1 MSAVD
6 ASNPVSEFYKNYTFK
21 ADLPVISCSD
31 YEDVLNKAK
40 AVKTSCI
47 LYNKTKNTVSDKN
60 ISVNLSFNSDIEV
73 ILILNVELKGKSSL
87 KMQGKN
93 YALSNI
99 SFIDGDKAYA
109 APEHIV
115 DITGE
120 SVKLINF
127 TMLNFKCK
135 DADKDYIRVR
145 ESGKNFQ
152 MYNSLLDGKTNNG
165 VFLRLDF
172 PLNNYINR
180 CVLRNINKGS
190 TENGGEGIRL
200 ATSGFENKDAF
211 CVIDQCYFNNCRSDP
226 EIVSIK
232 CSSNTVKNCIFE
244 NNGSSKLVLRST
256 HRDTIDTCYFSGSGM
271 RVYGTKHNIKNIQLV
286 DEANILL
293 DNKKGGG
300 YVVAKD
306 ITVDTVYYEN
316 VKTPVTNNG
325 INCKVTNV
333 IKGLKITKEM
343 LLNKGEVP
351 PPTPPTPEVEVE
363 IIPKIVD
370 KNKKYVLNKDL
381 TEEQIKNL
389 LS

>member
-1 MSAVD
+1 MSTVD

-21 ADLPVISCSD
+21 ADLPVISCLD

-40 AVKTSCI
+40 TTKTSCI

-115 DITGE
+115 DITAE

-135 DADKDYIRVR
+135 DADKDYIRVS
-145 ESGKNFQ
+145 ESAKNFH

-180 CVLRNINKGS
+180 CVLRNINKGN

-200 ATSGFENKDAF
+200 ATSSFENKDAF

-244 NNGSSKLVLRST
+244 NNGSSKLVLRHT
-256 HRDTIDTCYFSGSGM
+256 HRDTIDNCYFSGSGM

-293 DNKKGGG
+293 DDKKGGG

-306 ITVDTVYYEN
+306 ITVDTVYYDN
-316 VKTPVTNNG
+316 VKTPVTNDG

-333 IKGLKITKEM
+333 VKGLKITKEM
-343 LLNKGEVP
+343 LLNKSDIP
-351 PPTPPTPEVEVE
+351 PPIPPTPEVEVE

-370 KNKKYVLNKDL
+370 KNKIYKLNKDL

-389 LS
+389 LN